1 MTPIKRNYLLPG
13 AYIVTAE
20 PMLVSTILGSC
31 VAVALTDPKTKI
43 SGLCHYLLSRLGD
56 ATGPIARYGD
66 QAIPIL
72 VDEMVGLGANP
83 RSIIAKIYG
92 GANVLGNVSI
102 GLEVGKKNIS
112 IARELLGSM
121 KIPIVKEDIGG
132 DRGRKLLMTTDT
144 FDIQQTFMEKSGS
157 PASANP
163 RPVASSLKALVID
176 PTPRASRIH
185 FEKIL
190 AQAGITVIETVP
202 DAFDAFR
209 TVTNNK
215 PDLVIFGL
223 SNQSKSELQ
232 VIKDLKKMTPL
243 PPFFIYSLG
252 GTGINATQA
261 LELGARDFVH
271 GESAFDLEAIKALAT
286 LLAEKIRESS
296 QARKI

>member
-1 MTPIKRNYLLPG
+1 MTTHKRNYLLPG

-56 ATGPIARYGD
+56 AAGPIARYGD

-163 RPVASSLKALVID
+163 RPAKSSLRALIVD
-176 PTPRASRIH
+176 PAPRSAH
-185 FEKIL
+185 GNFEKVL
-190 AQAGITVIETVP
+190 VQMGIAVIQTVP

-209 TVTNNK
+209 SVTNDK
-215 PDLVIFGL
+215 PDVVIFGL

-243 PPFFIYSLG
+243 PPFYVYSFG
-252 GTGINATQA
+252 GTGMQATQA

-271 GESAFDLEAIKALAT
+271 GDSAFDLESIKGLAT
-286 LLAEKIRESS
+286 LLAEKIQESTL
-296 QARKI
+296 ARKS